1 MSQSTEGVKKETTKA
16 ASSTLPVAQSASSGS
31 TTICVS
37 DSIADEEVASASTP
51 LGCGLKLRAKKR
63 KTQDSS
69 SVQLRAKKRK
79 TRDSSSVQPLAQCD
93 PSVPPVI
100 PIAKDRRC
108 DMHGGL
114 DEVGKEE
121 DGAEEELG
129 AEEHRAVP
137 TYPAQKNLVQKKNLV
152 QMNIV
157 RYFRPAIRG
166 P

>member
-1 MSQSTEGVKKETTKA
+1 MYKRQG
-16 ASSTLPVAQSASSGS
+16 L

-37 DSIADEEVASASTP
+37 DSIADEEVALASTP
-51 LGCGLKLRAKKR
+51 LGCGLKLHWAKKL
-63 KTQDSS
+63 KTQ
-69 SVQLRAKKRK
+69 
-79 TRDSSSVQPLAQCD
+79 DSSSVQPLAQCD